1 MHACMRA
8 CAICISGICGTLLR
22 RSGSSHLN
30 LFSEVNPN
38 SCICETSP
46 ATSVCGPQVGIV
58 SSMTGELTDWDK
70 TVRVLPLT
78 RDYRSIY
85 RSPAGPDQ
93 TGHYQTGHCSVLSDQ
108 ECPLKKKW
116 QP

>member
-70 TVRVLPLT
+70 TVRVNFIASRGPPNSSVYKPLPVDKAAKQQGT
-78 RDYRSIY
+78 
-85 RSPAGPDQ
+85 
-93 TGHYQTGHCSVLSDQ
+93 
-108 ECPLKKKW
+108 K
-116 QP
+116 